1 MSSDPLSFRRPGPS
15 SQRIARIAGL
25 AFAAL
30 LPLLLVSLA
39 GCGKQGPPAPPYRA
53 IPAPVK
59 DLTVRQRGN
68 QILLGFTY
76 PKLTPAG
83 AALGDVTG
91 IEVWAAERPA
101 PREGQP
107 QPLDAREMNA
117 AATQRLALKPVDL
130 PGVTYG
136 DHVLV
141 TLPLSEPVQSRSL
154 FFAVRTLGPKGDRSE
169 PSNQGVLV
177 PKTAPAAPQ
186 QVTTTPVADGIQVE
200 WSTTEGATGYY
211 VYRRDS
217 QERVYTEPI
226 HTAGPTETTWVD
238 SSARYGQS
246 YIYAVTAL
254 AQSQPAIESAIGSE
268 HEVRYQDRF
277 APPAPDQLVAL
288 AEEGQVRLFW
298 RSSNAPDLAGY
309 LVYRRGPDG
318 PFSRLTA
325 QPQTSLEFTDRGLRK
340 GQAFTYRVTAV
351 DTTGNESTPSN
362 EVQASVP

>member
-1 MSSDPLSFRRPGPS
+1 MSSDPRSLRRPGKRV
-15 SQRIARIAGL
+15 QVAGL
-25 AFAAL
+25 ALAAA

-53 IPAPVK
+53 VPAPLK

-91 IEVWAAERPA
+91 LQVWAAERPA

-107 QPLDAREMNA
+107 QPLDARELNA
-117 AATQRLALKPVDL
+117 VATERLALKATDL

-141 TLPLSEPVQSRSL
+141 TLPLSEPVQTRAL
-154 FFAVRTLGPKGDRSE
+154 FFVVRTLGPKGDRSD
-169 PSNQGVLV
+169 PSNQVVLV
-177 PKTAPAAPQ
+177 PKAPPAAPQ
-186 QVTTTPVADGIQVE
+186 QVTTTPVSEGIQVE
-200 WSTTEGATGYY
+200 WSTTEGAAGYN
-211 VYRRDS
+211 VYRRGS
-217 QERVYTEPI
+217 QERVYTEPM

-238 SSARYGQS
+238 SSAQYGQS

-254 AQSQPAIESAIGSE
+254 AERTPAIESAIGSE

-277 APPAPDQLVAL
+277 APPAPEQLVAL

-298 RSSNAPDLAGY
+298 KSSNAGDLAGY
-309 LVYRRGPDG
+309 LVYRRAPGG
-318 PFSRLTA
+318 EFTRLTP
-325 QPQTSLEFTDRGLRK
+325 QPQTSLELTDRGLRK
-340 GQAFTYRVTAV
+340 GQTFTYRVTAV
-351 DTTGNESTPSN
+351 DATGNESTPSN
-362 EVQASVP
+362 EVQANVP

>member
-1 MSSDPLSFRRPGPS
+1 MSSDPRSLRRP
-15 SQRIARIAGL
+15 RLALAAGVAL
-25 AFAAL
+25 AAA

-53 IPAPVK
+53 IPAPAK

-68 QILLGFTY
+68 QILLGFSY

-107 QPLDAREMNA
+107 QALDPREFNA
-117 AATQRLALKPVDL
+117 VAKQGLALKAADL
-130 PGVTYG
+130 PGVTFG
-136 DHVLV
+136 DRVLV
-141 TLPLSEPVQSRSL
+141 TLPLTEPVQTRAI
-154 FFAVRTLGPKGDRSE
+154 FFSVRTLGPKGDRSE
-169 PSNQGVLV
+169 PSNQVALV
-177 PKTAPAAPQ
+177 PKTPPAAPQ
-186 QVTTTPVADGIQVE
+186 GVTTTPVPDGIQVE
-200 WSTTEGATGYY
+200 WPTTEGATGYS

-217 QERVYTEPI
+217 KDRIYTEPL

-254 AQSQPAIESAIGSE
+254 AQTTPAIESAIGSE

-277 APPAPDQLVAL
+277 APPAPEQLVAL

-298 RSSNAPDLAGY
+298 KSSNAPDLAGY
-309 LVYRRGPDG
+309 IVYRRAAGG
-318 PFSRLTA
+318 EFARLTA
-325 QPQTSLEFTDRGLRK
+325 QPQTSLELTDRGLRK
-340 GQAFTYRVTAV
+340 GQTFTYRVTAI
-351 DTTGNESTPSN
+351 DTTGNESTASN
-362 EVQASVP
+362 EVQANVP